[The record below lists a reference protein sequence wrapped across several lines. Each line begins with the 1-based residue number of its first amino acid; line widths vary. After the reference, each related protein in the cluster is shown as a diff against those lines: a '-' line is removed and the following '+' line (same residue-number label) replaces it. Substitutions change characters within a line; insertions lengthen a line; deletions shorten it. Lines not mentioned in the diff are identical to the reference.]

1 MSAPTFT
8 VIVPVYNAA
17 ATIAATIASVL
28 AQTDDD
34 FELLLIDDGSTDDS
48 LARMVALCATDDR
61 IHVVAQSN
69 AGVATTRNL
78 GAELAKGRLL
88 AFLDADDLWHTEKL
102 ARHRAVHD
110 ADAQVCAS
118 YARITFLEAEH
129 HALDQGRTRS
139 TVPPEPLTV
148 ADLLG
153 ENPVCTTSNLIV
165 MRNVFVASGGFRA
178 QMAHAEDQE
187 WLVRIAA
194 NGARI
199 VGIDETL
206 VGYRASVGGLSADLA
221 RMYLGWR
228 DLAARYGGANDLR
241 RAEAIY
247 CRYLARRA
255 LRTGAAPG
263 VALRLVR
270 SGLNTDARAFLA
282 DWRRG
287 GLTLVGALV
296 SPFFPAALR
305 MRVFA

>member
-17 ATIAATIASVL
+17 ATIAATVASVL
-28 AQTDDD
+28 TQTDGD
-34 FELLLIDDGSTDDS
+34 FEVLLIDDGSTDDS
-48 LARMVALCATDDR
+48 LARMLAICVTDER
-61 IHVVAQSN
+61 IHVLAQSN
-69 AGVATTRNL
+69 VGVAVTRNR
-78 GAELAKGRLL
+78 GADLAKGRLL
-88 AFLDADDLWHTEKL
+88 AFLDADDLWHPEKL

-110 ADAQVCAS
+110 ADAQACAS
-118 YARITFLEAEH
+118 YARIVFLEAGHE
-129 HALDQGRTRS
+129 ALNQGRTFS
-139 TVPPEPLTV
+139 KVPSEALSV
-148 ADLLG
+148 VHLLG
-153 ENPVCTTSNLIV
+153 ENPVCTTSNLV
-165 MRNVFVASGGFRA
+165 VARDVFAASGGFHA
-178 QMAHAEDQE
+178 QMEHAEDQE

-194 NGARI
+194 DGARI

-206 VGYRASVGGLSADLA
+206 VGYRTSIGGLSADLS

-228 DLAARYGGANDLR
+228 ELAGRYGGTRDMR
-241 RAEAIY
+241 GAEAIY

-263 VALRLVR
+263 VALQLVL
-270 SGLNTDARAFLA
+270 SGLQKDARAFLA

-287 GLTLVGALV
+287 GLTLVGALA